1 MTFQSLA
8 FIGEKP
14 SMFGR
19 DRHKIRILG
28 DIIEPIDVM
37 WEAETGKTWAQK
49 DDNPGDLKS
58 SH

>member
-1 MTFQSLA
+1 MTFQLLA

-19 DRHKIRILG
+19 DRDKIRIPG

-37 WEAETGKTWAQK
+37 WEAETGKMWERE
-49 DDNPGDLKS
+49 DDS
-58 SH
+58 IQ